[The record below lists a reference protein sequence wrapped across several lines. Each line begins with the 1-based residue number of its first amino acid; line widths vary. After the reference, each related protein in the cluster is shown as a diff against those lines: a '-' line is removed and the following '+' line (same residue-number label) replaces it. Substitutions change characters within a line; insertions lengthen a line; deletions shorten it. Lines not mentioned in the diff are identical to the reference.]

1 MSKENVVRYYFKEVS
16 LWRGTK
22 NWRADKPEMY
32 NRIHKGFAVMAKVTP
47 GLKWVYPYKY
57 FLKYQIK
64 FFPKNFKFSRILGRG
79 SSLIDERNSF
89 KEFLRYKIFGKK
101 FYNYK
106 TEELHDIVKLH
117 YHFVDWDKM
126 YLKHMFYALR
136 QSYEVRAGV
145 NDFWEV
151 VEWATFRMNEDEIIL
166 KPIKNE
172 WGVLDL

>member
-1 MSKENVVRYYFKEVS
+1 
-16 LWRGTK
+16 
-22 NWRADKPEMY
+22 
-32 NRIHKGFAVMAKVTP
+32 MAKVTP
-47 GLKWVYPYKY
+47 ELRWVYPYKY
-57 FLKYQIK
+57 FFKHQIK
-64 FFPKNFKFSRILGRG
+64 FFSKNFKFSRRIGVG
-79 SSLIDERNSF
+79 SKLVDERNSF

-117 YHFVDWDKM
+117 YHFVDWNKM

-151 VEWATFRMNEDEIIL
+151 VEWATSRMNEDGIVL